1 MSVRDDYKINNSEKW
16 KDLSI
21 KDVENKKCFQDI
33 LDQVQQ
39 EAFMEGYCYAIQVLK
54 ENIVNKEKT
63 K

>member
-21 KDVENKKCFQDI
+21 KDVENKKYFQDI